1 MPKRKILVMIDWF
14 DPAYK
19 AGGPI
24 RSCVNFVTH
33 MKEEYELFVFTS
45 DRDLGMQSP
54 LPDIRT
60 DEWIAHNSGALVFY
74 ASPRKLNFAG
84 MREVIKSIQPH
95 FIYLNSFFSKYFAI
109 YPLLISRYCESNA
122 AMVLAPRGML
132 KPSALQFKSI
142 KKKFFLGLIKLMGLH
157 ANTRFHATDDEEVK
171 DIRCHFPENPVS
183 FASSFSET
191 VPARQV
197 ALKKESGTLA
207 VLFIGRIHPIKN
219 LHFLLNAL
227 KQVNG
232 TIRLTIVGVLEQ
244 PSYWNDCQEIINSF
258 PSTVRANYIGEVPHD
273 QLPAIINDH
282 HILALP
288 TQGENFGHA
297 IFEAL
302 SEGKPVLI
310 SDQTP
315 WRNLRPQNAG
325 WDLDL
330 NQPLLFSQ
338 ALQEAINWNYETYS
352 LWSEAAYTRASQ
364 YADQSKLIERYK
376 KIFS

>member
-1 MPKRKILVMIDWF
+1 MPKRKILVMTDWF

-24 RSCVNFVTH
+24 RSCVNFVTN

-54 LPDIRT
+54 LPNVRT
-60 DEWIAHNSGALVFY
+60 DEWITHNSGAMVLY
-74 ASPRKLNFAG
+74 ASPVKLNFAG
-84 MREVIKSIQPH
+84 IREVIKSIQPH
-95 FIYLNSFFSKYFAI
+95 FIYLNSFFSRYFTI
-109 YPLLISRYCESNA
+109 YPLLITRFLKRDA
-122 AMVLAPRGML
+122 VTVLAPRGML
-132 KPSALQFKSI
+132 KPSALQFKSF
-142 KKKFFLGLIKLMGLH
+142 KKKSFLGLIKMMGLH
-157 ANTRFHATDDEEVK
+157 ANTRFHATDEEEVK
-171 DIRCHFPENPVS
+171 DISNHFPDNRVWL
-183 FASSFSET
+183 ALSFSEA

-197 ALKKESGTLA
+197 VLNKETGTLS

-219 LHFLLNAL
+219 LDYLLNVL
-227 KQVNG
+227 QGVNG
-232 TIRLTIVGVLEQ
+232 IIKLTIVGVLEQ
-244 PSYWNDCQEIINSF
+244 PSYWNDCQEIIHSF
-258 PSTVRANYIGEVPHD
+258 PSTVQVNYKGEIPHD
-273 QLPAIINDH
+273 QLPAIINNH

-302 SEGKPVLI
+302 SGGKPALI

-315 WRNLRPQNAG
+315 WRNLRQQNAG

-330 NQPLLFSQ
+330 HQPLLFSQ
-338 ALQEAINWNYETYS
+338 ALQEAVNWNYETYS
-352 LWSEAAYTRASQ
+352 QWSDAAYKLATQ
-364 YADQSKLIERYK
+364 YADQSKLKEQYK

>member
-1 MPKRKILVMIDWF
+1 MPKRKILVMTDWF

-24 RSCVNFVTH
+24 RSCVNFVTN

-54 LPDIRT
+54 LPNVRT
-60 DEWIAHNSGALVFY
+60 DEWITHSSGAMVLY
-74 ASPRKLNFAG
+74 ASPVKLNFAG
-84 MREVIKSIQPH
+84 IREVIKSIQPH
-95 FIYLNSFFSKYFAI
+95 FIYLNSFFSRYFTI
-109 YPLLISRYCESNA
+109 YPLLITRFLKRDA
-122 AMVLAPRGML
+122 VTVLAPRGML
-132 KPSALQFKSI
+132 KPSALQFKSF
-142 KKKFFLGLIKLMGLH
+142 KKKFFLGLIKMMGLH
-157 ANTRFHATDDEEVK
+157 ANTRFHATDEEEVK
-171 DIRCHFPENPVS
+171 DISNHFPDNRVWLA
-183 FASSFSET
+183 FSFSEA

-197 ALKKESGTLA
+197 VLNKETGTLS

-219 LHFLLNAL
+219 LDYLLNVL
-227 KQVNG
+227 QGVNG
-232 TIRLTIVGVLEQ
+232 IIKLTIVGVLEQ

-258 PSTVRANYIGEVPHD
+258 PSTVQVNYKGEIPHD
-273 QLPAIINDH
+273 QLPAIINNH

-302 SEGKPVLI
+302 SGGKPALI

-315 WRNLRPQNAG
+315 WRNLRQQNAG

-330 NQPLLFSQ
+330 HQPLLFSQ
-338 ALQEAINWNYETYS
+338 ALQEAVNWNYETYS
-352 LWSEAAYTRASQ
+352 QWSDAAYKLATQ
-364 YADQSKLIERYK
+364 YADQSKLKEQYK